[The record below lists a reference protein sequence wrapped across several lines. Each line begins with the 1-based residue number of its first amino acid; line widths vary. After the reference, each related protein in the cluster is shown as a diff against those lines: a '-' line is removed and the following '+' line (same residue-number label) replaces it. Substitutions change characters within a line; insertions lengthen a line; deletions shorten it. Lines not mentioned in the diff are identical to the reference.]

1 MGSPVRERDSAP
13 ALATVTRAS
22 GDLVA
27 WHRADSL
34 PVSPPPRNVLRVID
48 LHCHVLPGVD
58 DGPGT
63 IEESLALVA
72 AAQANGA
79 ERLVAT
85 PHVSSQF
92 YNESTTITRAVT
104 ELNARLADG
113 AHTTAAID
121 VLSGAEI
128 ALARIPELDPDEL
141 LRLGLGGGECLLL
154 EPPASVFA
162 PGIEATI
169 DDLQARGHRVVLAHP
184 ERCAIFHRD
193 PPLLQALVDDG
204 ALTSITAGS
213 LVGRFG
219 GVVRRFA
226 LALFEADL
234 VHNVAS
240 DFHSIVRR
248 PPGAVGE
255 LEQAGLGGLADW
267 LTREVPLAILESR
280 EIPPRPAVTVP
291 ISPTKNRWRKW
302 RRQP

>member
-1 MGSPVRERDSAP
+1 
-13 ALATVTRAS
+13 
-22 GDLVA
+22 
-27 WHRADSL
+27 
-34 PVSPPPRNVLRVID
+34 VID

-58 DGPGT
+58 DGPET
-63 IEESLALVA
+63 VEESLALVA
-72 AAQANGA
+72 AAQATGA

-92 YNESTTITRAVT
+92 YNESATITRAVS
-104 ELNARLADG
+104 ELNARLAVTP
-113 AHTTAAID
+113 ASAAIE

-128 ALARIPELDPDEL
+128 ALARVPELDPDEL
-141 LRLGLGGGECLLL
+141 RRLGLGGGSWLLL

-162 PGIEATI
+162 PGMAATI

-184 ERCAIFHRD
+184 ERCPIFHRD
-193 PPLLQALVDDG
+193 PPLLQALVDEG

-226 LALFEADL
+226 LALFEANL

-255 LEQAGLGGLADW
+255 LEQAGLGELADW
-267 LTREVPLAILESR
+267 LTHDVPAAILESR
-280 EIPPRPAVTVP
+280 EIPRRPAVTVAMAP
-291 ISPTKNRWRKW
+291 SKNRWRKW